1 MNMLSRVSHAGL
13 EPGEFGRWLGPAMIR
28 KDILVVFS
36 VEDSD
41 SLRAPSDLREIRSC
55 MERERERKM
64 SMS

>member
-13 EPGEFGRWLGPAMIR
+13 EPGEFGRWLGRRMIR

-36 VEDSD
+36 VEDGD
-41 SLRAPSDLREIRSC
+41 SVRTPSDLREIRSC
-55 MERERERKM
+55 MERERERNM

>member
-1 MNMLSRVSHAGL
+1 MRGL
-13 EPGEFGRWLGPAMIR
+13 NRGSLEDGWGRRMIR

-55 MERERERKM
+55 MERERERNI